1 MKYRALITA
10 ITIVACV
17 GTGSAQRSDESSRDS
32 DTRFR
37 DKDHSRFLESL
48 SPEMR
53 ERFQSARE
61 KALEDPKL
69 QELRWKAQRAKREFF
84 KAMRES
90 MLKIDPGLAEIVKK
104 KSVER
109 RARRLSQDEERF
121 RNLNDPERQ
130 KLLKVVEQ
138 VESDPAVQA
147 ARKRK
152 WEANSAD
159 EHKTAVEAYNKI
171 LQDAMMKVDPT
182 IAPILDKLGTTQ
194 AASPS
199 PANKD

>member
-10 ITIVACV
+10 IAIVACV
-17 GTGSAQRSDESSRDS
+17 VTGSAQRSDESSRDS
-32 DTRFR
+32 DSRVR

-61 KALEDPKL
+61 QALEDPKL
-69 QELRWKAQRAKREFF
+69 QELRWKAQRANREFF
-84 KAMRES
+84 KAIRES

-109 RARRLSQDEERF
+109 RARRLSKDEERF

-130 KLLKVVEQ
+130 KLLK
-138 VESDPAVQA
+138 
-147 ARKRK
+147 
-152 WEANSAD
+152 
-159 EHKTAVEAYNKI
+159 
-171 LQDAMMKVDPT
+171 
-182 IAPILDKLGTTQ
+182 
-194 AASPS
+194 
-199 PANKD
+199 